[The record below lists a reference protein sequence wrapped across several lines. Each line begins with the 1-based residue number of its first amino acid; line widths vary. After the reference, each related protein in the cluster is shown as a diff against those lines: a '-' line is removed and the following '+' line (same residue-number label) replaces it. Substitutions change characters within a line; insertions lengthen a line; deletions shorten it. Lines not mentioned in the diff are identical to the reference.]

1 MRPSYDMNAATLPGV
16 SRDVARPLT
25 AQTVNPYK
33 TVGRIM
39 NGSKRVGFII
49 LVNGKPQQVTDN
61 QMLKMVASG
70 KITDVMV

>member
-1 MRPSYDMNAATLPGV
+1 MQPRYDINAATLPGV

-39 NGSKRVGFII
+39 NG
-49 LVNGKPQQVTDN
+49 
-61 QMLKMVASG
+61 
-70 KITDVMV
+70 